1 MHKVVIEV
9 RNYKT
14 KELIETKT
22 EEFFSIYNA
31 ERRLF
36 DVECEIVEQEELRRR
51 YQGHYDDNCQS
62 VEIVKMGAL

>member
-1 MHKVVIEV
+1 MHKVVIKV

-36 DVECEIVEQEELRRR
+36 DVEEEIVEQEELRRR
-51 YQGHYDDNCQS
+51 YQGRYDDNYQS